1 MASSFRTPLA
11 RARGLGSA
19 KAGVSHWKLQR
30 ITSVSELILEI
41 WFVVQLVRMVGSSYD
56 EWVNWFTSPI
66 NASVMA
72 VWMVSLFYHTKLGVQ
87 VVIED
92 YVHGRAMKIAALL
105 ALNLVAVGLAGAS
118 LVSIIT
124 ISLRG

>member
-1 MASSFRTPLA
+1 MATSFRTPLA

-19 KAGVSHWKLQR
+19 KEGVSHWKLQR
-30 ITSVSELILEI
+30 ITSISELLLEI
-41 WFVVQLVRMVGSSYD
+41 WFVTQLVRMVGSSYE
-56 EWVNWFTSPI
+56 EWVGWFGSPI
-66 NASVMA
+66 NASLMA
-72 VWMVSLFYHTKLGVQ
+72 VWMVSIFYHTKLGVQ

-92 YVHGRAMKIAALL
+92 YVHGRALKIASLV
-105 ALNLVAVGLAGAS
+105 ALNLVAFGLAGAS

>member
-1 MASSFRTPLA
+1 MATSFRTPLA

-19 KAGVSHWKLQR
+19 KEGVAHWKLQR

-41 WFVVQLVRMVGSSYD
+41 WFVVQLVRMFGSSYD
-56 EWVNWFTSPI
+56 EWVAWFTSPI
-66 NASVMA
+66 NASLMA
-72 VWMVSLFYHTKLGVQ
+72 VWMVSVFYHTKLGLQ
-87 VVIED
+87 VVVED
-92 YVHGRAMKIAALL
+92 YVHGRAMKIALLL
-105 ALNLVAVGLAGAS
+105 ALNLVAFGLAGAS

>member
-1 MASSFRTPLA
+1 MATSFRTPLA

-19 KAGVSHWKLQR
+19 KEGVAHWKLQR

-41 WFVVQLVRMVGSSYD
+41 WFVIQLVRMFGSSYD
-56 EWVNWFTSPI
+56 EWVAWFTSPI
-66 NASVMA
+66 NASLMA
-72 VWMVSLFYHTKLGVQ
+72 VWMVSVFYHTKLGLQ

-92 YVHGRAMKIAALL
+92 YVHGRAMKIASLL
-105 ALNLVAVGLAGAS
+105 ALNLIAFGLAGAS

>member
-1 MASSFRTPLA
+1 MATSFRTPLA

-19 KAGVSHWKLQR
+19 KEGVHHWKLQR
-30 ITSVSELILEI
+30 LTSISEFILEI
-41 WFVVQLVRMVGSSYD
+41 WFVTQLIRMFGSGYA
-56 EWVNWFTSPI
+56 EWVAWFGSPI
-66 NASVMA
+66 NASLMSAWIISV
-72 VWMVSLFYHTKLGVQ
+72 FYHTKLGLQ

-92 YVHGRAMKIAALL
+92 YVDTRPYKIAALV
-105 ALNLVAVGLAGAS
+105 ALNLVVAALAIAS